1 MNHES
6 LMQEL
11 DAMVAAAL
19 GRIGEASAAGSAAGL
34 TVARLLEVAL
44 KNELEAAEE
53 AALWMTGETDLA
65 VKLALARQCG
75 DEARHYRLIEDR
87 LRALGRDPAQL
98 DPLKAGWS
106 PMFTYL
112 RGLTT
117 TVERLAAGPFAREAL
132 AQVRNRVFADFCD
145 EQGDA
150 ETARLYRDVIT
161 PDEHFHHQLG
171 RDLLPRFVRDEA
183 DADRARAAAR
193 RTLELAEELQEIA
206 RIKMGLCRLPGC

>member
-1 MNHES
+1 MNHEA
-6 LMQEL
+6 LMNEL
-11 DAMVAAAL
+11 DGMVTTAL
-19 GRIGEASAAGSAAGL
+19 GRIGERSAAGSAEGVSV
-34 TVARLLEVAL
+34 TRLLEVAL

-53 AALWMTGETDLA
+53 AALWMTTETDVS

-87 LRALGRDPAQL
+87 LRALGADPAQIN
-98 DPLKAGWS
+98 PLKAGYS
-106 PMFTYL
+106 PMFNYL

-117 TVERLAAGPFAREAL
+117 TVERLAAGQFAREAL
-132 AQVRNRVFADFCD
+132 AQVRNRVFADFCA

-150 ETARLYRDVIT
+150 ETARLYRETIT

-171 RDLLPRFVRDEA
+171 RQLLPRFVLTEA
-183 DADRARAAAR
+183 DAELARSAAR

-206 RIKMGLCRLPGC
+206 RLKMGLCRLPGC